1 MAGDIDRR
9 QAIAI
14 AGGAA
19 ASAVVGG
26 AGAMAQTT
34 GKTADMIFHGGTILT
49 MIDERPQVAAVAVAD
64 GKILAAG
71 DEAAVMALKGDAT
84 KVVELKGATLM
95 PSFID
100 AHGHFMNAPQIVKW
114 ANVSGVPAGPVKNI
128 PDVIE
133 VLKAHKAK
141 FDLKPGDWIIG
152 YGYDMTNLAEGRQ
165 ITRDDLDPTFP
176 DNPIMLIHSSNHGCV
191 LNSAGF
197 KAVGIDASTK
207 TPPGGLILRKA
218 GSEEPEGLL
227 METAFLPIFAKMPQP
242 SQAELLDT
250 LAAAQEIYA
259 SAGITTAQEGATH
272 ASDLA
277 FLRKGA
283 EQGRLY
289 LDIVS
294 LPLFL
299 EVPKLVAEYFPE
311 FKGGPMAVPDT
322 ASELFGV
329 YRNCLKLGGVKF
341 ALDGSPQGKTAF
353 WSKPLLTPGPEG
365 EKNWRGAPVFPP
377 ELINKAVGE
386 AYKKNIPVFCHCNGD
401 AAIDMMIDAAK
412 LAGVKADQDRRTVII
427 HSQFMRPDQLES
439 YVELGFSPSF
449 FTVHTFFWGDV
460 HLENLGQER
469 AFFMS
474 PMKSAL
480 AKGLCC
486 SNHNDFT
493 VTPAE
498 PMRMVQ
504 TAVGRVSRSGV
515 VIGPDER
522 VDVWQALKALTIGP
536 AWQICEEKAKGTI
549 VEGKLADLVILD
561 ADPMK
566 VAVEKLTDINVVETF
581 KEGGSVYKRKAA

>member
-1 MAGDIDRR
+1 MA
-9 QAIAI
+9 
-14 AGGAA
+14 GAA
-19 ASAVVGG
+19 AAAVGATAASSVARAAGGG
-26 AGAMAQTT
+26 A
-34 GKTADMIFHGGTILT
+34 DLIFRDGTILT
-49 MIDERPQVAAVAVAD
+49 MIDDKPEVAAVAVKD

-84 KVVELKGATLM
+84 KIIDLEGATLM

-114 ANVSGVPAGPVKNI
+114 ANVSGVPAGPVRNI
-128 PDVIE
+128 PDIIE
-133 VLKAHKAK
+133 VLTAHKAK
-141 FDLKPGDWIIG
+141 FNLEPGDWIIG

-165 ITRDDLDPTFP
+165 LTRDDLDPTFP
-176 DNPIMLIHSSNHGCV
+176 DNPLMLIHSSNHGCV

-207 TPPGGLILRKA
+207 TPPGGVILRKA

-242 SQAELLDT
+242 SEAELLDT
-250 LAAAQEIYA
+250 LDAAQQIYA
-259 SAGITTAQEGATH
+259 SVGITTAQEGATH
-272 ASDLA
+272 ATDLA

-283 EQGRLY
+283 EQGRFY

-311 FKGGPMAVPDT
+311 FKGGPMSVPDT
-322 ASELFGV
+322 ASESFGV
-329 YRNCLKLGGVKF
+329 YKNRLKLGGVKF

-365 EKNWRGAPVFPP
+365 EKDWRGAPVFPP
-377 ELINKAVGE
+377 ELIHKAVGE

-412 LAGVKADQDRRTVII
+412 LAGVKADQDRRTVIV
-427 HSQFMRPDQLES
+427 HSQFMRPGQLDFD
-439 YVELGFSPSF
+439 VELGFSPSF

-460 HLENLGQER
+460 HLENLGEQR

-480 AKGLCC
+480 AKNLTC
-486 SNHNDFT
+486 SNHNDFS

-504 TAVGRVSRSGV
+504 TAVGRVSRNGV
-515 VIGPDER
+515 VIGPGER

-536 AWQICEEKAKGTI
+536 AWQIREENAKGTI
-549 VEGKLADLVILD
+549 AEGKLADLVILD

-566 VAVEKLTDINVVETF
+566 VPVEKLTDIKVVETF
-581 KEGGSVYKRKAA
+581 KEGGSVFKRKAA